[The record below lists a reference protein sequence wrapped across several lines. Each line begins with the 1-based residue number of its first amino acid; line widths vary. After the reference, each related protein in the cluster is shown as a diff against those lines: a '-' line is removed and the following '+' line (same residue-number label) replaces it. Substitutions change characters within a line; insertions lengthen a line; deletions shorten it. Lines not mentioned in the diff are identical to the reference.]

1 MAIPTYDYCI
11 YPLLQTLAAY
21 PDGARASELQDR
33 TADRLGLSAEERAEI
48 LPSGAQMVFRNRI
61 GWAHDR
67 LKRQQLSE
75 SPRRGWWRITP
86 AGRLFL
92 AAHPDGIDD
101 ALRLRL
107 ARFSVTDNG
116 GITPHSA
123 TNSVPSSA
131 TDPVPDSSPEE
142 RIDAAVKELH
152 DSVARDLLEHIG
164 QCSPAFFERLV
175 LDLLHALGYGVSRS
189 DLRQTGGPG
198 DGGIDGIIAL
208 DRLGLE
214 KVYVQAKRWQNTIGS
229 PQLHEFYGA
238 LAARKA
244 RKGVFITT
252 SDFSTQAREFSRSV
266 ADGIVLVNGAD
277 LAWFMI
283 ETGVGVTVK
292 RQVRIVSIDS
302 DYFEDA

>member
-1 MAIPTYDYCI
+1 MTIPSYDSCI

-21 PDGARASELQDR
+21 PDGARVSELQDR

-86 AGRLFL
+86 TGRLFL

-107 ARFSVTDNG
+107 ARLSVTDNG
-116 GITPHSA
+116 DMASHSA
-123 TNSVPSSA
+123 TDS
-131 TDPVPDSSPEE
+131 VPDSSPEE

-164 QCSPAFFERLV
+164 QCAPAFFERLV

-214 KVYVQAKRWQNTIGS
+214 KVYVQAKRWQSTIGS
-229 PQLHEFYGA
+229 PQMHEFYGA

-277 LAWFMI
+277 LARFMI

-292 RQVRIVSIDS
+292 RQVHIVSIDS
-302 DYFEDA
+302 DYFEDL

>member
-1 MAIPTYDYCI
+1 MTIPSYDSCV

-86 AGRLFL
+86 TGRLFL

-107 ARFSVTDNG
+107 ARLSVTDNG
-116 GITPHSA
+116 DMASHSA
-123 TNSVPSSA
+123 TDS
-131 TDPVPDSSPEE
+131 VPDSSPEE

-164 QCSPAFFERLV
+164 QCAPAFFERLV

-214 KVYVQAKRWQNTIGS
+214 KVYVQAKRWQSTIGS
-229 PQLHEFYGA
+229 PQMHEFYGA

>member
-1 MAIPTYDYCI
+1 MAIPSYDSCI

-21 PDGARASELQDR
+21 PDGARVSELQDR

-86 AGRLFL
+86 TGRLFL

-107 ARFSVTDNG
+107 ARLSVTDNG
-116 GITPHSA
+116 DMASHSA
-123 TNSVPSSA
+123 TDS
-131 TDPVPDSSPEE
+131 VPDSSPEE

-164 QCSPAFFERLV
+164 QCTPAFFERLV

-277 LAWFMI
+277 LARFMI

-292 RQVRIVSIDS
+292 RQVHIVSIDS
-302 DYFEDA
+302 DYFEDL

>member
-1 MAIPTYDYCI
+1 MTIPSYDSCI

-21 PDGARASELQDR
+21 PDGARVSELQDR

-86 AGRLFL
+86 TGRLFL

-107 ARFSVTDNG
+107 ARLSVTDNG
-116 GITPHSA
+116 DMASHSA
-123 TNSVPSSA
+123 TDS
-131 TDPVPDSSPEE
+131 VPDSSPEE

-164 QCSPAFFERLV
+164 QCAPAFFERLV

-214 KVYVQAKRWQNTIGS
+214 KVYVQAKRWQSTIGS

-266 ADGIVLVNGAD
+266 VDGIVLVNGAD
-277 LAWFMI
+277 LARFMI

-292 RQVRIVSIDS
+292 RQVHIVSIDS
-302 DYFEDA
+302 DYFEDL

>member
-1 MAIPTYDYCI
+1 MAIPSYDSCI

-21 PDGARASELQDR
+21 PDGARVSELQDR

-86 AGRLFL
+86 TGRLFL

-107 ARFSVTDNG
+107 ARLSVTDNG
-116 GITPHSA
+116 DMASHSA
-123 TNSVPSSA
+123 TDS
-131 TDPVPDSSPEE
+131 VPDSSPEE

-164 QCSPAFFERLV
+164 QCTPAFFERLV

-214 KVYVQAKRWQNTIGS
+214 KVYVQAKRWQSTIGS

-277 LAWFMI
+277 LARFMI

-292 RQVRIVSIDS
+292 RQVHIVSIDS
-302 DYFEDA
+302 DYFEDL

>member
-1 MAIPTYDYCI
+1 MAIPSYDSCI

-21 PDGARASELQDR
+21 PDGAKASELQDR

-86 AGRLFL
+86 TGRLFL

-107 ARFSVTDNG
+107 ARLSVTDNG
-116 GITPHSA
+116 DMASHSA
-123 TNSVPSSA
+123 TDS
-131 TDPVPDSSPEE
+131 VPDSSPEE

-164 QCSPAFFERLV
+164 QCAPAFFERLV

-214 KVYVQAKRWQNTIGS
+214 KVYVQAKRWQSTIGS

-277 LAWFMI
+277 LARFMI

-292 RQVRIVSIDS
+292 RQVHIVSIDS
-302 DYFEDA
+302 DYFEDL

>member
-1 MAIPTYDYCI
+1 MTIPSYDSCI

-86 AGRLFL
+86 TGRLFL

-107 ARFSVTDNG
+107 ARLSVTDNG
-116 GITPHSA
+116 DMASHSA
-123 TNSVPSSA
+123 TDS
-131 TDPVPDSSPEE
+131 VPDSSPEE

-164 QCSPAFFERLV
+164 QCAPAFFERLV

-214 KVYVQAKRWQNTIGS
+214 KVYVQAKRWQSTIGS
-229 PQLHEFYGA
+229 PQMHEFYGA

-266 ADGIVLVNGAD
+266 VDGIVLVNGAD
-277 LAWFMI
+277 LARFMI

-292 RQVRIVSIDS
+292 RQVHIVSIDS
-302 DYFEDA
+302 DYFEDL

>member
-1 MAIPTYDYCI
+1 MAIPSYDSCI

-21 PDGARASELQDR
+21 PDGARVSELQDR

-86 AGRLFL
+86 TGRLFL

-107 ARFSVTDNG
+107 ARLSVTDNG
-116 GITPHSA
+116 DMASHSA
-123 TNSVPSSA
+123 TDS
-131 TDPVPDSSPEE
+131 VPDSSPEE

-164 QCSPAFFERLV
+164 QCAPAFFERLV

-214 KVYVQAKRWQNTIGS
+214 KVYVQAKRWQSTIGS

-277 LAWFMI
+277 LARFMI

-292 RQVRIVSIDS
+292 RQVHIVSIDS
-302 DYFEDA
+302 DYFEDL

>member
-1 MAIPTYDYCI
+1 MAIPSYDSCI

-21 PDGARASELQDR
+21 PDGAKASELQDR

-86 AGRLFL
+86 TGRLFL

-107 ARFSVTDNG
+107 ARLSVTDNG
-116 GITPHSA
+116 DMASHSA
-123 TNSVPSSA
+123 TDS
-131 TDPVPDSSPEE
+131 VPDSSPEE

-164 QCSPAFFERLV
+164 QCTPAFFERLV

-214 KVYVQAKRWQNTIGS
+214 KVYVQAKRWQSTIGS

-277 LAWFMI
+277 LARFMI

-292 RQVRIVSIDS
+292 RQVHIVSIDS
-302 DYFEDA
+302 DYFEDL

>member
-1 MAIPTYDYCI
+1 MAIPSYDSCI

-21 PDGARASELQDR
+21 PDGARVSELQDR

-86 AGRLFL
+86 TGRLFL

-107 ARFSVTDNG
+107 ARLSVTDNG
-116 GITPHSA
+116 DMASHSA
-123 TNSVPSSA
+123 TDS
-131 TDPVPDSSPEE
+131 VPDSSPEE

-164 QCSPAFFERLV
+164 QCAPAFFERLV

-214 KVYVQAKRWQNTIGS
+214 KVYVQAKRWQSTIGS
-229 PQLHEFYGA
+229 PQMHEFYGA

-266 ADGIVLVNGAD
+266 VDGIVLVNGAD
-277 LAWFMI
+277 LARFMI

-292 RQVRIVSIDS
+292 RQVHIVSIDS
-302 DYFEDA
+302 DYFEDL